1 MDYLNSYLDK
11 EQTEWSNFWYD
22 QANTQGGKRILMVG
36 DSVARGARRSLSET
50 LKCPVDLFGSSAA
63 LRDQMYWDQWECF
76 FKNNLYQYDA
86 VFVWVGNHSRISEDG
101 KSFFTEYDY
110 KRFQTDFNTL
120 IDKALYINPKV
131 IVLTTLHIY
140 KWRKY
145 NNDLER
151 VRRKLMIKPKEEW
164 GEVED
169 NIVVEGKNR
178 IMQEVAEIRKLT
190 FCDIDKMLMQSRYWH
205 VDFIH
210 YIPEA
215 NKYIASIL
223 KSLL

>member
-22 QANTQGGKRILMVG
+22 QANTQGGRRILMVG

-120 IDKALYINPKV
+120 IDKALYISPKV

-151 VRRKLMIKPKEEW
+151 VRRKLMIKPKEDW
-164 GEVED
+164 G
-169 NIVVEGKNR
+169 G
-178 IMQEVAEIRKLT
+178 
-190 FCDIDKMLMQSRYWH
+190 
-205 VDFIH
+205 
-210 YIPEA
+210 
-215 NKYIASIL
+215 
-223 KSLL
+223 

>member
-1 MDYLNSYLDK
+1 
-11 EQTEWSNFWYD
+11 
-22 QANTQGGKRILMVG
+22 
-36 DSVARGARRSLSET
+36 
-50 LKCPVDLFGSSAA
+50 
-63 LRDQMYWDQWECF
+63 MYWDQWECF